1 MISRKNKLEEQK
13 TVTDEHEFSVTVSV
27 KIGGKVIEQ
36 DIEESLHIP
45 SCDRLT
51 LPVVMQI
58 MSENPSLHAR
68 WNILYNEAV
77 YEYDVLKTKFEV
89 WYSKKSQE
97 YRKELEKFSKGR
109 VTDKMVE
116 DIIRS
121 DAEYETINDELALAK
136 KNMKH
141 IFVLANGF
149 GEKGEKI
156 ISIASLLK
164 WESENLSGKKQM
176 ENKQY
181 SHIERGYEKKEVEKE
196 VFDINKNDGWP
207 T

>member
-1 MISRKNKLEEQK
+1 MITRKNKNQIEDNTNDNEMSIK
-13 TVTDEHEFSVTVSV
+13 ISV
-27 KIGGKVIEQ
+27 KIGQKLIEQ
-36 DIEESLHIP
+36 DIEKSLYIP
-45 SCDRLT
+45 SCDKLT
-51 LPVVMQI
+51 LPVVLQI

-77 YEYDVLKTKFEV
+77 YEYDIMKTKFEI

-97 YRKELEKFSKGR
+97 YRKELEKVTKGR

-116 DIIRS
+116 DTIKS
-121 DAEYETINDELALAK
+121 DIEYEAINSELALSK

-141 IFVLANGF
+141 IFVFANGF

-164 WESENLSGKKQM
+164 WEGENFSGKKQA
-176 ENKQY
+176 EKKQY
-181 SHIERGYEKKEVEKE
+181 SHIEKSYDKKEIE
-196 VFDINKNDGWP
+196 VFDKNVNDGWP

>member
-1 MISRKNKLEEQK
+1 MISRKNNKIEEQK
-13 TVTDEHEFSVTVSV
+13 NEIDEHEFSVKVSV
-27 KIGGKVIEQ
+27 KIGNKVIDQ
-36 DIEESLHIP
+36 DIERSLYIP
-45 SCDRLT
+45 SCDKLT

-77 YEYDVLKTKFEV
+77 YEYDIMKTKSEI

-97 YRKELEKFSKGR
+97 YRKELEKVSKGR

-116 DIIRS
+116 DMIKS
-121 DAEYETINDELALAK
+121 DSEYESINDELALAK

-141 IFVLANGF
+141 VFVFANGF

-164 WESENLSGKKQM
+164 WESENLIGKKQM
-176 ENKQY
+176 DNKQY
-181 SHIERGYEKKEVEKE
+181 SHIERGYEKKEKE
-196 VFDINKNDGWP
+196 IFDINKNNGWP
-207 T
+207 S